1 MTVLVTGGAGFIGSH
16 VVDALLAAGH
26 AVVVFDDLSHG
37 SRANVDPRA
46 ELVVGSVTEPLAA
59 DLVSRRKPDAV
70 VHLAAQIDVRR
81 SVADPVSD
89 AQVNVLGTVN
99 LLQAAVD
106 AGVRRFVFFSSGGA
120 VYDESAPRPTPET
133 AELGP
138 ASPYGVSKLA
148 AEYFA
153 DAYRRRHGLATVVLR
168 PANVY
173 GPRQDAEG
181 EGGVVAIF
189 SRTLLSGGTPVIYG
203 DGEQTRDF
211 VYVGDVV
218 AACSAAL
225 AHDTPGPLNVATGV
239 ETSINSLA
247 EQLQAIAGTKV
258 ALAHAPAK
266 AGEARASCLSPERI
280 RQELG
285 WQPTVALEEGL
296 RRTISY
302 FQQALQRSS
311 SVQGKSKNEKRKTTR

>member
-1 MTVLVTGGAGFIGSH
+1 MNILVTGGAGFIGSH

-26 AVVVFDDLSHG
+26 AVVVLDDLSHG
-37 SRANVDPRA
+37 SRDNVNPRA
-46 ELVVGSVTEPLAA
+46 ELVVGSVTESLAA
-59 DLVSRRKPDAV
+59 DLINTRKPDAV

-81 SVADPVSD
+81 SVADPVGD

-120 VYDESAPRPTPET
+120 VYDESVPRPTPE
-133 AELGP
+133 AALLGP
-138 ASPYGVSKLA
+138 VSPYGVSKLS
-148 AEYFA
+148 AEHFV

-181 EGGVVAIF
+181 EGGVVAVF
-189 SRTLLSGGTPVIYG
+189 CRTLLNGRAPVIYG

-211 VYVGDVV
+211 VYVGDVA
-218 AACSAAL
+218 AACGAAL
-225 AHDTPGPLNVATGV
+225 AHDAPGPFNVATGI

-258 ALAHAPAK
+258 AIAHAPAK
-266 AGEARASCLSPERI
+266 AGEGRASCLSSAKALR
-280 RQELG
+280 ELG
-285 WQPTVALEEGL
+285 WQPSVALEGGL
-296 RRTISY
+296 RKTILY
-302 FQQALQRSS
+302 FKQALQRSS
-311 SVQGKSKNEKRKTTR
+311 RVQGKSKNEK

>member
-1 MTVLVTGGAGFIGSH
+1 MNILVTGGAGFIGSH
-16 VVDALLAAGH
+16 LVDALLAAGH
-26 AVVVFDDLSHG
+26 EVIVLDDLSHG
-37 SRANVDPRA
+37 SRANLDPRA
-46 ELVVGSVTEPLAA
+46 EFIEESVTTPAVAA
-59 DLVSRRKPDAV
+59 LIASRRPQAV

-89 AQVNVLGTVN
+89 AHVNVLGTVN

-106 AGVRRFVFFSSGGA
+106 SGVQKFVFFSSGGA

-133 AELGP
+133 AALGP

-148 AEYFA
+148 AEYFVE
-153 DAYRRRHGLATVVLR
+153 AYRRRHRLASVVLR

-189 SRTLLSGGTPVIYG
+189 SRTLLRGGAPVISG

-211 VYVGDVV
+211 VFVGDVV

-225 AHDTPGPLNVATGV
+225 AHDAPGPFNVATGV
-239 ETSINSLA
+239 ETSVNSLA

-258 ALAHAPAK
+258 AVAHAPAK
-266 AGEARASCLSPERI
+266 AGEVRHSSLSAERI
-280 RQELG
+280 RRELG
-285 WQPTVALEEGL
+285 WQPQVALEEGL
-296 RRTISY
+296 RRTVEY
-302 FQQALQRSS
+302 FRRGATMGR
-311 SVQGKSKNEKRKTTR
+311 KN